1 MADNMHARQLLLGLI
16 ALVHAYANNH
26 MQYDA
31 HSLLSAAIAAE
42 S

>member
-1 MADNMHARQLLLGLI
+1 MADNSDLPRGLFI